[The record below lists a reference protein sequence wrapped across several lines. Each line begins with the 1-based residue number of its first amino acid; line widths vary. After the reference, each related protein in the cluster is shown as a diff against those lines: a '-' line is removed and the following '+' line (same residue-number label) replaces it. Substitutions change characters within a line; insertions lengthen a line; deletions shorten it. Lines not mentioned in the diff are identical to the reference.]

1 MNIRV
6 LVLMLY
12 QMSNYPPP
20 GTPFKSVGFSEYCM
34 FNGRE
39 FRRKKGTQQWIESEQ
54 LEVNLPT
61 LDRALRLLLIQENQ
75 ADGEPQHWSLFVAR
89 ENEPGPV
96 YQVKGDAECMSYQ
109 PSPSPT
115 NILQAVSFSN
125 AYSLAV
131 VTDEQALIVKQ
142 VAENEPPPRAVNRQA
157 VVENCQGWTVR
168 VIAKLVD
175 RGIVDSAK
183 LEMARSMVQPI

>member
-1 MNIRV
+1 
-6 LVLMLY
+6 
-12 QMSNYPPP
+12 MSNYPPA
-20 GTPFKSVGFSEYCM
+20 GTPFKSVGFSEYCV

-39 FRRKKGTQQWIESEQ
+39 FRRKRGTQQWIESEE
-54 LEVNLPT
+54 LEGNLPT
-61 LDRALRLLLIQENQ
+61 LDRALRLSLVQENQ
-75 ADGEPQHWSLFVAR
+75 ADDEPQHWSLFVAR

-109 PSPSPT
+109 PSPGPT
-115 NILQAVSFSN
+115 NILQSASFSN
-125 AYSLAV
+125 AYNLAV
-131 VTDEQALIVKQ
+131 VTDAQALIVKQ

-157 VVENCQGWTVR
+157 VVENCQGWTIR
-168 VIAKLVD
+168 VIAKLVA